1 MKKLFSLFLLII
13 LTSCN
18 QEISSNSISSTTSST
33 SEEINNEQYWD
44 VSNVDISHIDKEN
57 RLICFTFDDG
67 PISNTAEE
75 LLDVFDNFNKKYASE
90 GFTAHGTFFYKGI
103 NVIEENKSIIERAI
117 ESNFQIGN
125 HTVNHKHLENLS
137 SQEINEEISG
147 TLNSLNSFVDINET
161 LVRLPFGTY
170 NDLVL
175 ENVNYPMINWTK
187 GLDTLD
193 WNGKT
198 ADEIYNT
205 VINNLCD
212 GGIVLMHEG
221 FQTTINAVKKLLPA
235 LYERG
240 YQVVTIDE
248 YCKAREIKL
257 ERHKVYTYLGD
268 I

>member
-1 MKKLFSLFLLII
+1 
-13 LTSCN
+13 
-18 QEISSNSISSTTSST
+18 
-33 SEEINNEQYWD
+33 
-44 VSNVDISHIDKEN
+44 
-57 RLICFTFDDG
+57 
-67 PISNTAEE
+67 
-75 LLDVFDNFNKKYASE
+75 
-90 GFTAHGTFFYKGI
+90 
-103 NVIEENKSIIERAI
+103 
-117 ESNFQIGN
+117 
-125 HTVNHKHLENLS
+125 
-137 SQEINEEISG
+137 
-147 TLNSLNSFVDINET
+147 
-161 LVRLPFGTY
+161 
-170 NDLVL
+170 
-175 ENVNYPMINWTK
+175 MINWTK

-248 YCKAREIKL
+248 YCKVREIKL
-257 ERHKVYTYLGD
+257 ERHKVYTYLGN